1 MKQQPLHWFNKT
13 LFYWTCFCTRLAFLL
28 CKQVLSE
35 KKRSRESDYLH
46 EQVKQTFWNLH
57 EISNCDNLSITG
69 FKAARVFSRHD
80 LNKIHDTVIPC
91 ECENYYSKFDF
102 SGSTEIYLRCD
113 IVSFT
118 SWMRKGGDGE
128 KETDFQTGKHTV
140 ERSPTNITRTA
151 RDVGTL
157 WQLKIAVLRCVLYM
171 CWGVGLNEIEKVYQW
186 WWTSGDKPV
195 VNQWWCRLNNC
206 AAS

>member
-1 MKQQPLHWFNKT
+1 M
-13 LFYWTCFCTRLAFLL
+13 
-28 CKQVLSE
+28 
-35 KKRSRESDYLH
+35 
-46 EQVKQTFWNLH
+46 
-57 EISNCDNLSITG
+57 
-69 FKAARVFSRHD
+69 HD

-186 WWTSGDKPV
+186 WWTSGDKVSTQKKIRDYLGNFPKRRTPPHPPLLGTPRSKWKILGDFV
-195 VNQWWCRLNNC
+195 KNLVCFLGDFRVI
-206 AAS
+206 